1 MIKLYSIK
9 IMLLFFAVALISLST
24 TACSDVAGPN
34 DNGSILSSQEVT
46 DMQEIRRRAARST
59 TGGESVTPSSCTLAS
74 EILGYGFNKNQTGTV
89 TPSFDGNGNLL
100 IKFQAIGNWEFS
112 ETKVYVSH
120 VPPSGSGWQGF
131 DSVTHTPKVTEVTR
145 VVNISSF
152 GSGLPIYIGAKGQS
166 HNPNVNSGNGQT
178 ATAGKEGPFQ
188 AHFTYFKIT
197 NECPATTSGAFNSTG

>member
-24 TACSDVAGPN
+24 TACSDVAGP
-34 DNGSILSSQEVT
+34 DSSSTIISEET
-46 DMQEIRRRAARST
+46 PGLEELRRRT
-59 TGGESVTPSSCTLAS
+59 LTIPTGGESTTPSSCTLAS
-74 EILGYGFNKNQTGTV
+74 ELLGYGFDKNQTGTV

-112 ETKVYVSH
+112 ETKVYVSN
-120 VPPSGSGWQGF
+120 VPPSGGGWQGF